1 MKNRKKISLFPQNH
15 ETDILCKYKEDLSEF
30 DIMSVIMY
38 QGNKKIKTN
47 QGIIHTDDADEALEE
62 VEGLVLCDNIHKFE
76 KKAYLNRL
84 NDAKRLNKTVYVSS
98 YLFDWIGKE
107 AFYDNDV
114 VILNNDN
121 EKRKYMTTSLFD
133 INCPV
138 ISILGMGENCDKF
151 DTLLKI
157 RRSFQENGYKVLA
170 LSGNSIAKLLGC
182 ETLPSYMYKSDI
194 SSSLKTIKINHYIH
208 ELVDEQKPDILIICH
223 AGGIMKLNEY
233 ENNYF
238 GEISYILT
246 NAVASDY
253 GILCN
258 YCGDF
263 CTKEYFEYLKTI
275 CEIRY
280 GVDIL
285 RFCISKQSWKVE
297 PELRKTEYFFYS
309 SEYFRKNIMYKL
321 QIGEDVL
328 LQVQHNEFD
337 SLTNEIINLLSNNVE
352 ML

>member
-121 EKRKYMTTSLFD
+121 EKRKY
-133 INCPV
+133 
-138 ISILGMGENCDKF
+138 
-151 DTLLKI
+151 
-157 RRSFQENGYKVLA
+157 
-170 LSGNSIAKLLGC
+170 SGS
-182 ETLPSYMYKSDI
+182 
-194 SSSLKTIKINHYIH
+194 
-208 ELVDEQKPDILIICH
+208 
-223 AGGIMKLNEY
+223 
-233 ENNYF
+233 
-238 GEISYILT
+238 
-246 NAVASDY
+246 
-253 GILCN
+253 
-258 YCGDF
+258 
-263 CTKEYFEYLKTI
+263 
-275 CEIRY
+275 
-280 GVDIL
+280 
-285 RFCISKQSWKVE
+285 
-297 PELRKTEYFFYS
+297 
-309 SEYFRKNIMYKL
+309 
-321 QIGEDVL
+321 
-328 LQVQHNEFD
+328 
-337 SLTNEIINLLSNNVE
+337 
-352 ML
+352 